1 MAWFAIDLDGTLVN
15 KMQDQDVGMDVPT
28 DGAVEAMQTLANE
41 GHRLTV
47 FTSRFNVMPDTEKRR
62 LKEQIEQQLQE
73 MGFPEMEVWTGTTKP
88 SADIFIDNNAITFDN
103 DWGLALAQ
111 TQVMLEERGL
121 TQGPMPGAA
130 EQTPPQEEQEP
141 SNEIPQEASG
151 G

>member
-1 MAWFAIDLDGTLVN
+1 MALYRTQDETGQEQDMPTEGAI
-15 KMQDQDVGMDVPT
+15 
-28 DGAVEAMQTLANE
+28 EAMQTLASE

-62 LKEQIEQQLQE
+62 MKEEIEKTLQE

-88 SADIFIDNNAITFDN
+88 SADLFLDNNAITFDK

-121 TQGPMPGAA
+121 TQGPQPGAA
-130 EQTPPQEEQEP
+130 EAGVQAQGEEPASEEGVPQ
-141 SNEIPQEASG
+141 
-151 G
+151 